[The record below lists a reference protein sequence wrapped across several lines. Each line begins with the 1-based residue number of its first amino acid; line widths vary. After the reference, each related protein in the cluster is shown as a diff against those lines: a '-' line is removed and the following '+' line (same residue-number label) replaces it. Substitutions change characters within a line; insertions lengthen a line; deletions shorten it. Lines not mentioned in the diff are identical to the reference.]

1 MGAVKTMMADVIELL
16 ETTDMSV
23 EEIAEELLIDVEF
36 VEDVLYDLGK
46 EDYEPDVS
54 EAQEWHDFDP
64 EC

>member
-1 MGAVKTMMADVIELL
+1 MGAVKNMMADVIELL

-23 EEIAEELLIDVEF
+23 EEIAAELLIDVDF

-64 EC
+64 DC

>member
-1 MGAVKTMMADVIELL
+1 MGAVKNMMADVIELL

-23 EEIAEELLIDVEF
+23 EEIAEELKIDVEF
-36 VEDVLYDLGK
+36 VEDILYDLGK

-64 EC
+64 DC

>member
-1 MGAVKTMMADVIELL
+1 MGAVKNMMADVIELL

-23 EEIAEELLIDVEF
+23 EQIAEELKIDVEF
-36 VEDVLYDLGK
+36 VEDILYDLGK

-64 EC
+64 DC